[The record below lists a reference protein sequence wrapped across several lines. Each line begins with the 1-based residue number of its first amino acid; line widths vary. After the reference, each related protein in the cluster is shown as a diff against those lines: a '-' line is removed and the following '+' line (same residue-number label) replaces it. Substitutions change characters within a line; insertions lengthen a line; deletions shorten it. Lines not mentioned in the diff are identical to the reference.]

1 MIRFLFVFIQQGLR
15 VIADTLEECWDVDP
29 EARLSA
35 SCVLE
40 RVVAIVTQSSTAE
53 SVASDNDSACS
64 MSFRVP
70 STGETSL
77 NTCASGSNSSSAT
90 LERTTAR
97 RSDAVAMATNAVDTA
112 ESSDV
117 VAVAPPNVTLRNEG
131 VVLVARN
138 DNAVV

>member
-1 MIRFLFVFIQQGLR
+1 MFISQGLR

-35 SCVLE
+35 CCVLE

-53 SVASDNDSACS
+53 AIASDNDSACS
-64 MSFRVP
+64 MTFRVP

-97 RSDAVAMATNAVDTA
+97 RSDAVAMATNAADTA
-112 ESSDV
+112 ESSDI
-117 VAVAPPNVTLRNEG
+117 VAVAPPNVTLRNED
-131 VVLVARN
+131 VVLAHN
-138 DNAVV
+138 DNSVV